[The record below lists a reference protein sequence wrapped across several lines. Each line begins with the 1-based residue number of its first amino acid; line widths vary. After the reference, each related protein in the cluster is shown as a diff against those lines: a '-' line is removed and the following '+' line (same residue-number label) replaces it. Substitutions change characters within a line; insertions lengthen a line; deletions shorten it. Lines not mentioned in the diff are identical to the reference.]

1 VTGTEPSVT
10 ELLATVQALAARVS
24 VLEKELAIVRDA
36 VPEREQPEEVVV
48 AISAAVA
55 AFLGH
60 RAKVKQIHYRGGT
73 AWTQQG
79 RVAVQGHNIRGR

>member
-1 VTGTEPSVT
+1 MSEPTVA
-10 ELLATVQALAARVS
+10 ELLATMQVLAERVEQLESELAA
-24 VLEKELAIVRDA
+24 VRTK
-36 VPEREQPEEVVV
+36 VPPEEVPAEVVV

-60 RAKVKQIHYRGGT
+60 RARLTQVHYRTGA

-79 RVAVQGHNIRGR
+79 RAAVQRRDVIHGVR